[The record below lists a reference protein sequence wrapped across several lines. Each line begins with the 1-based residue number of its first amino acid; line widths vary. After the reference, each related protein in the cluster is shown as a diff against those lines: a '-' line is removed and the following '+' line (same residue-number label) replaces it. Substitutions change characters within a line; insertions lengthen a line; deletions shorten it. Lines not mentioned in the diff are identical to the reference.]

1 MAPVLALVA
10 TLAPAAPP
18 AHAVGLGVTGTPA
31 VPPMKVEPQ
40 VVMRAPEWVLPV
52 EDYRLTGRFGDVSG
66 LWSSVHTGLDFAAA
80 SGAGVRSV
88 AAGVVTEAAYAGAYG
103 NRAVVRLD
111 DGTEV
116 WYCHLDG
123 FEVRVG
129 QKLSAGQLL
138 GYVGSTGNVTGPHLH
153 LEVRPDGEA
162 ADPADPEAVLGKHG
176 LSA

>member
-1 MAPVLALVA
+1 VAAVLALAA
-10 TLAPAAPP
+10 TFVPTAPP
-18 AHAVGLGVTGTPA
+18 AHAGGLGVAGTTSP
-31 VPPMKVEPQ
+31 PPMKVEPQ
-40 VVMRAPEWVLPV
+40 VVMHAPEWVLPV

-80 SGAGVRSV
+80 SGTRVRSV
-88 AAGVVTEAAYAGAYG
+88 AAGVVTETAYAGAYG

-111 DGTEV
+111 DGTEA

-123 FEVRVG
+123 FAVREG
-129 QKLSAGQLL
+129 QKLKPGQLL

-153 LEVRPDGEA
+153 LEVRPDGESADA
-162 ADPADPEAVLGKHG
+162 ADPEVVLGRHG

>member
-1 MAPVLALVA
+1 VAPVLALVA

-18 AHAVGLGVTGTPA
+18 AHADGLGVTETSA
-31 VPPMKVEPQ
+31 VPPMRIEPQ

-66 LWSSVHTGLDFAAA
+66 LWSSVHTGLDLAAA
-80 SGAGVRSV
+80 SGARVRSV
-88 AAGVVTEAAYAGAYG
+88 TAGVVTETAYAGAYG
-103 NRAVVRLD
+103 NRAIVELD
-111 DGTEV
+111 DGTEL

-153 LEVRPDGEA
+153 LEVRPDGES
-162 ADPADPEAVLGKHG
+162 ADAVDPEAVMGKHG